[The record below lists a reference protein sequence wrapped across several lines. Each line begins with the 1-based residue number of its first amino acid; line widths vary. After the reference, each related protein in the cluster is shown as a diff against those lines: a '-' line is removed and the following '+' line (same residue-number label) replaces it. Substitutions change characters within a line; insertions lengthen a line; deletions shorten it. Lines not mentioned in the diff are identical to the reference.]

1 LGTAEVEK
9 QNEGDRPRKIGPISL
24 SVPPAMRYREYRN
37 YWFGMLS
44 AVGGF
49 QIAMFGQFWLIH
61 ELTDSTVYLGYV
73 GLANAVP
80 AIILNLAGGVVA
92 DRFDKQRLIIVT
104 QTISAALV
112 GLLAVITLAGVV
124 EPWHVLTIAVFAGAI
139 NAFNQPARQS
149 IYPYLIER
157 KVMMSAVALNSSIWQ
172 GTRII
177 APAIGGAIIA
187 IIDTGSAFVLAAV
200 LMFIFTIVVAFLKV
214 PNEARIGA
222 SARKS
227 SAFADIVEGL
237 KFIKTNSIFSFLI
250 GMTFFN
256 SFFGLSYIILMPVFA
271 DDILKVGADGQGV
284 LMSVSGVGAL
294 IVTLWLGTRVS
305 SGNTGFILIGGAV
318 LTGITV
324 AAWALTAEYIGSY
337 ALALVL
343 IFFLGLFSSV
353 YMISI
358 MSTLQMLVP
367 NEMRGRVMGFY
378 GMTWNIMPLG
388 GMFAGALAVSI
399 GAAWAVAIGGL
410 AVSAFAIGP
419 ALLNGRV
426 RNLGALLAAPEVA
439 PTPAANPSG
448 GSGD

>member
-1 LGTAEVEK
+1 LSVSGTGDVEETV
-9 QNEGDRPRKIGPISL
+9 EGDQPRKIGPISL
-24 SVPPAMRYREYRN
+24 SMPPAFRYREYRN

-61 ELTDSTVYLGYV
+61 ELTGSTVYLGYV
-73 GLANAVP
+73 GLANAIP

-177 APAIGGAIIA
+177 APAIGGVLIA
-187 IIDTGSAFVLAAV
+187 IVDTGAAFVLAAV
-200 LMFIFTIVVAFLKV
+200 LMFVFTIVVAFLKV
-214 PNEARIGA
+214 PDEARAGA
-222 SARKS
+222 SARKT
-227 SAFADIVEGL
+227 SAFGDIVEGL
-237 KFIKTNSIFSFLI
+237 KFIKANSVFSFLI

-305 SGNTGFILIGGAV
+305 SGNTGLILIGGAV

-337 ALALVL
+337 PLALFL

-419 ALLNGRV
+419 ALLNGRI
-426 RNLGALLAAPEVA
+426 RNLGELLVPPERTEPENSTA
-439 PTPAANPSG
+439 SA
-448 GSGD
+448 D

>member
-1 LGTAEVEK
+1 MSTVDADQTAEISEAN
-9 QNEGDRPRKIGPISL
+9 QPRKIGPVTFA
-24 SVPPAMRYREYRN
+24 VPPAFRYREYRN

-61 ELTDSTVYLGYV
+61 ELTGSTVYLGYV

-80 AIILNLAGGVVA
+80 AIALNLVGGVVA
-92 DRFDKQRLIIVT
+92 DRFDKQRLIVVT
-104 QTISAALV
+104 QVISALFVA
-112 GLLAVITLAGVV
+112 LLALITLAGVV

-149 IYPYLIER
+149 IYPHLIDR

-177 APAIGGAIIA
+177 APAIGGVLIA
-187 IIDTGSAFVLAAV
+187 IIDTGAAFVLASV
-200 LMFIFTIVVAFLKV
+200 LMLIFAVVVSFLKV
-214 PNEARIGA
+214 PESARTGA
-222 SARKS
+222 SRRQT
-227 SAFADIVEGL
+227 SAFTDIVEGL
-237 KFIKTNSIFSFLI
+237 KFIRANSVFMFLI

-294 IVTLWLGTRVS
+294 IVTIWLGTRVS

-318 LTGITV
+318 LTGVTV

-337 ALALVL
+337 PLALTL
-343 IFFLGLFSSV
+343 IFFLGLFTSV
-353 YMISI
+353 YMITI

-388 GMFAGALAVSI
+388 GMFAGLLAASI
-399 GAAWAVAIGGL
+399 GAPWAVAIGGL

-419 ALLNGRV
+419 ALLNGRI
-426 RNLGALLAAPEVA
+426 RNLGALMASPERAAA
-439 PTPAANPSG
+439 G
-448 GSGD
+448 GSTAT

>member
-1 LGTAEVEK
+1 
-9 QNEGDRPRKIGPISL
+9 
-24 SVPPAMRYREYRN
+24 
-37 YWFGMLS
+37 
-44 AVGGF
+44 
-49 QIAMFGQFWLIH
+49 
-61 ELTDSTVYLGYV
+61 
-73 GLANAVP
+73 
-80 AIILNLAGGVVA
+80 
-92 DRFDKQRLIIVT
+92 
-104 QTISAALV
+104 
-112 GLLAVITLAGVV
+112 
-124 EPWHVLTIAVFAGAI
+124 
-139 NAFNQPARQS
+139 
-149 IYPYLIER
+149 LIER
-157 KVMMSAVALNSSIWQ
+157 KVMISAVALNSSIWQ

-177 APAIGGAIIA
+177 APAIGGVLIA
-187 IIDTGSAFVLAAV
+187 VIDTGAAFVLAAV
-200 LMFIFTIVVAFLKV
+200 LMFVFTIVVVFLKV
-214 PNEARIGA
+214 PDEARAGA

-227 SAFADIVEGL
+227 SAFGDIVEGL
-237 KFIKTNSIFSFLI
+237 KFIKANSVFSFLI
-250 GMTFFN
+250 AMTFFN

-318 LTGITV
+318 LTGITL

-337 ALALVL
+337 PLALFL

-419 ALLNGRV
+419 ALLNGRI
-426 RNLGALLAAPEVA
+426 RNLGELLVPPESA
-439 PTPAANPSG
+439 EPESSTASA
-448 GSGD
+448 D

>member
-1 LGTAEVEK
+1 
-9 QNEGDRPRKIGPISL
+9 
-24 SVPPAMRYREYRN
+24 
-37 YWFGMLS
+37 
-44 AVGGF
+44 
-49 QIAMFGQFWLIH
+49 
-61 ELTDSTVYLGYV
+61 
-73 GLANAVP
+73 
-80 AIILNLAGGVVA
+80 
-92 DRFDKQRLIIVT
+92 
-104 QTISAALV
+104 
-112 GLLAVITLAGVV
+112 
-124 EPWHVLTIAVFAGAI
+124 
-139 NAFNQPARQS
+139 
-149 IYPYLIER
+149 LIER
-157 KVMMSAVALNSSIWQ
+157 KMMMSAVALISSIWQ

-177 APAIGGAIIA
+177 APAIGGVLIA
-187 IIDTGSAFVLAAV
+187 IVDTGAAFVLAAV
-200 LMFIFTIVVAFLKV
+200 LMFVFTIVVAFLKV
-214 PNEARIGA
+214 PDEASAGA

-227 SAFADIVEGL
+227 SAFSDIVEGL
-237 KFIKTNSIFSFLI
+237 KFIKANSVFSFLI

-337 ALALVL
+337 PLALFL

-367 NEMRGRVMGFY
+367 NEMRGRVIGFY

-399 GAAWAVAIGGL
+399 GAPWAVAIGGL

-419 ALLNGRV
+419 ALLNGRIL
-426 RNLGALLAAPEVA
+426 NLGELLVPPEHA
-439 PTPAANPSG
+439 EPESSTASA
-448 GSGD
+448 D

>member
-1 LGTAEVEK
+1 MEKTDVE
-9 QNEGDRPRKIGPISL
+9 QSVEADRPRKFGPISL
-24 SVPPAMRYREYRN
+24 SMPPAFRYREYRN

-61 ELTDSTVYLGYV
+61 ELTGSTVYLGYV
-73 GLANAVP
+73 GLANAIP
-80 AIILNLAGGVVA
+80 AIILNLVGGVVA

-177 APAIGGAIIA
+177 APAIGGILIA
-187 IIDTGSAFVLAAV
+187 IVDTGAAFVLAAV
-200 LMFIFTIVVAFLKV
+200 LMFVFTIVVVFLKV
-214 PNEARIGA
+214 PDEARAGA

-227 SAFADIVEGL
+227 SAFSDIVEGL
-237 KFIKTNSIFSFLI
+237 KFIKANSVFSFLI

-284 LMSVSGVGAL
+284 LMGVSGIGAL

-305 SGNTGFILIGGAV
+305 SGNTGLILIGGAV
-318 LTGITV
+318 LTGITL

-337 ALALVL
+337 PLALFL
-343 IFFLGLFSSV
+343 IFFLGMFSSV

-399 GAAWAVAIGGL
+399 GAPWAVAIGGL

-419 ALLNGRV
+419 ALLNGRI
-426 RNLGALLAAPEVA
+426 RNLGELLVPSESAEPESSTA
-439 PTPAANPSG
+439 SA
-448 GSGD
+448 D

>member
-1 LGTAEVEK
+1 MDKTDVEQSAEA
-9 QNEGDRPRKIGPISL
+9 DRPRKFGPINLSL
-24 SVPPAMRYREYRN
+24 PPAFRYREYRN

-61 ELTDSTVYLGYV
+61 ELTGSTVYLGYV
-73 GLANAVP
+73 GLANAIP

-104 QTISAALV
+104 QTISASLV

-177 APAIGGAIIA
+177 APAIGGVLIA
-187 IIDTGSAFVLAAV
+187 VIDTGAAFVLAAV
-200 LMFIFTIVVAFLKV
+200 LMFVFTIVVVFLKV
-214 PNEARIGA
+214 PDEARAGA

-227 SAFADIVEGL
+227 SAFGDIVEGL
-237 KFIKTNSIFSFLI
+237 KFIKANSVFSFLI
-250 GMTFFN
+250 AMTFFN

-318 LTGITV
+318 LTGITL

-337 ALALVL
+337 PLALFL

-419 ALLNGRV
+419 ALLNGRI
-426 RNLGALLAAPEVA
+426 RNLGELLVPPERA
-439 PTPAANPSG
+439 EPESSTASA
-448 GSGD
+448 D

>member
-1 LGTAEVEK
+1 MDTGDAPQVAETE
-9 QNEGDRPRKIGPISL
+9 QARKFGPISL
-24 SVPPAMRYREYRN
+24 SVPPAFRYREYRN

-61 ELTDSTVYLGYV
+61 ELTDSTIYLGYV

-80 AIILNLAGGVVA
+80 AIALNLVGGVVA
-92 DRFDKQRLIIVT
+92 DRFDKQRLIVVT
-104 QTISAALV
+104 QVISASIVA
-112 GLLAVITLAGVV
+112 LLALITLTDVV
-124 EPWHVLTIAVFAGAI
+124 APWHVLTIAVFAGAI

-149 IYPYLIER
+149 IYPHLIER

-177 APAIGGAIIA
+177 APAIGGILIA
-187 IIDTGSAFVLAAV
+187 VIDTGAAFVLASV
-200 LMFIFTIVVAFLKV
+200 LMFVFAVVVAFLKV
-214 PNEARIGA
+214 PDEARAGA
-222 SARKS
+222 SRRQT
-227 SAFADIVEGL
+227 SAFRDIVEGL
-237 KFIKTNSIFSFLI
+237 KFIKANSVFMFLI

-294 IVTLWLGTRVS
+294 IVTIWLGTRVS
-305 SGNTGFILIGGAV
+305 SGNTGLILIGGAV
-318 LTGITV
+318 LTGLTV

-337 ALALVL
+337 PLALAL
-343 IFFLGLFSSV
+343 IFFLGLFTSV

-388 GMFAGALAVSI
+388 GMFAGLLAASI
-399 GAAWAVAIGGL
+399 GAPWAVAIGGL
-410 AVSAFAIGP
+410 VVSAFAIGP
-419 ALLNGRV
+419 ALLNGRI
-426 RNLGALLAAPEVA
+426 RHLGALLASPPE
-439 PTPAANPSG
+439 PAATES
-448 GSGD
+448 SAAS

>member
-1 LGTAEVEK
+1 VEK
-9 QNEGDRPRKIGPISL
+9 TDLEQPVEGDRPRKFGPITL
-24 SVPPAMRYREYRN
+24 SVPPAFQYREYRN

-61 ELTDSTVYLGYV
+61 ELTGSTVYLGYV
-73 GLANAVP
+73 GLANAIP

-112 GLLAVITLAGVV
+112 GLLAVITLVGVV

-177 APAIGGAIIA
+177 APAIGGILIA
-187 IIDTGSAFVLAAV
+187 IIDTGAAFVLAAV
-200 LMFIFTIVVAFLKV
+200 LMFVFTIVVAFLKV
-214 PNEARIGA
+214 PDEARAGA

-227 SAFADIVEGL
+227 SAFRDIVEGL
-237 KFIKTNSIFSFLI
+237 KFIKANSVFSFLI

-271 DDILKVGADGQGV
+271 DDILMVGADGQGV
-284 LMSVSGVGAL
+284 LMSVSGIGAL

-318 LTGITV
+318 LTGITL

-337 ALALVL
+337 PLALFL

-388 GMFAGALAVSI
+388 GMFAGVLAVAI
-399 GAAWAVAIGGL
+399 GAPWAVAIGGL

-419 ALLNGRV
+419 ALLNGRI
-426 RNLGALLAAPEVA
+426 RNLGALLAAPERTEPGS
-439 PTPAANPSG
+439 PTASA
-448 GSGD
+448 D

>member
-1 LGTAEVEK
+1 
-9 QNEGDRPRKIGPISL
+9 
-24 SVPPAMRYREYRN
+24 MRYREYRN

-112 GLLAVITLAGVV
+112 GLLAVMTLTEVV
-124 EPWHVLTIAVFAGAI
+124 EPWHVLVIAVFAGAI

-172 GTRII
+172 GTRIV
-177 APAIGGAIIA
+177 APAVGGAIIA

-200 LMFIFTIVVAFLKV
+200 LMLVFSVVVAFLKV
-214 PNEARIGA
+214 PDEARVDA
-222 SARKS
+222 STRKS
-227 SAFADIVEGL
+227 SAFGDVVEGL
-237 KFIKTNSIFSFLI
+237 KFIKSNSIFSFLI

-337 ALALVL
+337 PLALFL

-426 RNLGALLAAPEVA
+426 RNLGALLAAPESA
-439 PTPAANPSG
+439 PTPAGSPSG

>member
-1 LGTAEVEK
+1 VEK
-9 QNEGDRPRKIGPISL
+9 TDLEQPVEGDRPRKFGPITL
-24 SVPPAMRYREYRN
+24 SVPPAFQYREYRN

-61 ELTDSTVYLGYV
+61 ELTGSTVYLGYV
-73 GLANAVP
+73 GLANAIP

-112 GLLAVITLAGVV
+112 GLLAVITLVGVV

-177 APAIGGAIIA
+177 APAIGGILIA
-187 IIDTGSAFVLAAV
+187 IIDTGAAFVLAAV
-200 LMFIFTIVVAFLKV
+200 LMFVFTIVVAFLKV
-214 PNEARIGA
+214 PDEARAGA

-227 SAFADIVEGL
+227 SAFRDIVEGL
-237 KFIKTNSIFSFLI
+237 KFIKANSVFSFLI

-271 DDILKVGADGQGV
+271 DDILMVGADGQGV
-284 LMSVSGVGAL
+284 LMSVSGIGAL

-318 LTGITV
+318 LTGITL

-337 ALALVL
+337 PLALFL

-388 GMFAGALAVSI
+388 GMFAGVLAVSI
-399 GAAWAVAIGGL
+399 GAPWAVAIGGL

-419 ALLNGRV
+419 ALLNGRI
-426 RNLGALLAAPEVA
+426 RNLGALLAAPERTEPGS
-439 PTPAANPSG
+439 PTASA
-448 GSGD
+448 D

>member
-1 LGTAEVEK
+1 MEK
-9 QNEGDRPRKIGPISL
+9 TDLEQPVEGDRPRKFGPITL
-24 SVPPAMRYREYRN
+24 SVPPAFQYREYRN

-61 ELTDSTVYLGYV
+61 ELTGSTVYLGYV
-73 GLANAVP
+73 GLANAIP

-112 GLLAVITLAGVV
+112 GLLAVITLVGVV

-177 APAIGGAIIA
+177 APAIGGILIA
-187 IIDTGSAFVLAAV
+187 IIDTGAAFVLAAV
-200 LMFIFTIVVAFLKV
+200 LMFVFTIVVAFLKV
-214 PNEARIGA
+214 PDEARAGA

-227 SAFADIVEGL
+227 SAFRDIVEGL
-237 KFIKTNSIFSFLI
+237 KFIKANSVFSFLI

-271 DDILKVGADGQGV
+271 DDILMVGADGQGV
-284 LMSVSGVGAL
+284 LMSVSGIGAL

-318 LTGITV
+318 LTGITL

-337 ALALVL
+337 PLALFL

-388 GMFAGALAVSI
+388 GMFAGVLAVSI
-399 GAAWAVAIGGL
+399 GAPWAVAIGGL

-419 ALLNGRV
+419 ALLNGRI
-426 RNLGALLAAPEVA
+426 RNLGALLAAPERTEPGS
-439 PTPAANPSG
+439 PTASA
-448 GSGD
+448 D

>member
-1 LGTAEVEK
+1 MDKTDVEQSAEA
-9 QNEGDRPRKIGPISL
+9 DRPRKFGPINLSL
-24 SVPPAMRYREYRN
+24 PPAFRYREYRN

-61 ELTDSTVYLGYV
+61 ELTGSTVYLGYV
-73 GLANAVP
+73 GLANAIP

-177 APAIGGAIIA
+177 APAIGGVLIA
-187 IIDTGSAFVLAAV
+187 VIDTGAAFVLAAV
-200 LMFIFTIVVAFLKV
+200 LMFVFTIVVVFLKV
-214 PNEARIGA
+214 PDEARAGA

-227 SAFADIVEGL
+227 SAFGDIVEGL
-237 KFIKTNSIFSFLI
+237 KFIKANSVFSFLI
-250 GMTFFN
+250 AMTFFN

-318 LTGITV
+318 LTGITL

-337 ALALVL
+337 PLALFL

-419 ALLNGRV
+419 ALLNGRI
-426 RNLGALLAAPEVA
+426 RNLGELLVPPESA
-439 PTPAANPSG
+439 EPESSTASA
-448 GSGD
+448 D

>member
-1 LGTAEVEK
+1 MEKTDVE
-9 QNEGDRPRKIGPISL
+9 QSVEADRPRKFGPISL
-24 SVPPAMRYREYRN
+24 SMPPAFRYREYRN

-61 ELTDSTVYLGYV
+61 ELTGSTVYLGYV
-73 GLANAVP
+73 GLANAIP
-80 AIILNLAGGVVA
+80 AIILNLVGGVVA

-177 APAIGGAIIA
+177 APAIGGILIA
-187 IIDTGSAFVLAAV
+187 IVDTGAAFVLAAV
-200 LMFIFTIVVAFLKV
+200 LMFVFTIVVVFLKV
-214 PNEARIGA
+214 PDEARAGA

-227 SAFADIVEGL
+227 SAFSDIVEGL
-237 KFIKTNSIFSFLI
+237 KFIKANSVFSFLI
-250 GMTFFN
+250 GMTFFH

-284 LMSVSGVGAL
+284 LMGVSGIGAL

-305 SGNTGFILIGGAV
+305 SGNTGLILIGGAV
-318 LTGITV
+318 LTGITL

-337 ALALVL
+337 PLALFL
-343 IFFLGLFSSV
+343 IFFLGMFSSV

-399 GAAWAVAIGGL
+399 GAPWAVAIGGL

-419 ALLNGRV
+419 ALLNGRI
-426 RNLGALLAAPEVA
+426 RNLGELLVPSESAEPESSTA
-439 PTPAANPSG
+439 SA
-448 GSGD
+448 D

>member
-1 LGTAEVEK
+1 MDSAGVKNTADE
-9 QNEGDRPRKIGPISL
+9 NRPRKIGPISL
-24 SVPPAMRYREYRN
+24 SMPPAMRYREYRN

-112 GLLAVITLAGVV
+112 GLLAVMTLTEVV
-124 EPWHVLTIAVFAGAI
+124 EPWHVLVIAVFAGAI

-172 GTRII
+172 GTRIV
-177 APAIGGAIIA
+177 APAVGGAIIA

-200 LMFIFTIVVAFLKV
+200 LMLVFSVVVAFLKV
-214 PNEARIGA
+214 PDEARVDA
-222 SARKS
+222 STRKS
-227 SAFADIVEGL
+227 SAFGDVVEGL
-237 KFIKTNSIFSFLI
+237 KFIKSNSIFSFLI

-337 ALALVL
+337 PLALFL

-426 RNLGALLAAPEVA
+426 RNLGALLAAPESA
-439 PTPAANPSG
+439 PTPAGSPSG

>member
-1 LGTAEVEK
+1 MGNTEIERPVE
-9 QNEGDRPRKIGPISL
+9 EPRPRKIGLITL

-61 ELTDSTVYLGYV
+61 ELTDSTVYIGYV

-112 GLLAVITLAGVV
+112 GLLAVITLADVV
-124 EPWHVLTIAVFAGAI
+124 MPWHVLNIAVFAGAI

-149 IYPYLIER
+149 IYPYLIEC

-177 APAIGGAIIA
+177 APAVGGVLIA
-187 IIDTGSAFVLAAV
+187 IIDTGAAFVLAAM
-200 LMFIFTIVVAFLKV
+200 LMFVFTIVVAFLRV
-214 PNEARIGA
+214 PDEAWVGA
-222 SARKS
+222 SARKT
-227 SAFADIVEGL
+227 SAFGDIAEGL
-237 KFIKTNSIFSFLI
+237 KFIKANSIFSFLI

-324 AAWALTAEYIGSY
+324 VAWALTAEYVGSY

-378 GMTWNIMPLG
+378 GM
-388 GMFAGALAVSI
+388 FAGALAASI
-399 GAAWAVAIGGL
+399 GAPWAVAISGI

-419 ALLNGRV
+419 ALLNGHV
-426 RNLGALLAAPEVA
+426 RNLSALLASSEAAPSGA
-439 PTPAANPSG
+439 TSGSTAG

>member
-1 LGTAEVEK
+1 
-9 QNEGDRPRKIGPISL
+9 
-24 SVPPAMRYREYRN
+24 
-37 YWFGMLS
+37 MLS

-61 ELTDSTVYLGYV
+61 ELTGSTVYLGYV
-73 GLANAVP
+73 GLANAIP

-177 APAIGGAIIA
+177 APAIGGVLIA
-187 IIDTGSAFVLAAV
+187 VIDTGAAFVLAAV
-200 LMFIFTIVVAFLKV
+200 LMFVFTIVVVFLKV
-214 PNEARIGA
+214 PDEARAGA

-227 SAFADIVEGL
+227 SAFGDIVEGL
-237 KFIKTNSIFSFLI
+237 KFIKANSVFSFLI
-250 GMTFFN
+250 AMTFFN

-318 LTGITV
+318 LTGITL

-337 ALALVL
+337 PLALFL

-419 ALLNGRV
+419 ALLNGRI
-426 RNLGALLAAPEVA
+426 RNLGELLVPPESA
-439 PTPAANPSG
+439 EPENSTASA
-448 GSGD
+448 D

>member
-1 LGTAEVEK
+1 M
-9 QNEGDRPRKIGPISL
+9 
-24 SVPPAMRYREYRN
+24 PPAFRYREYRN

-61 ELTDSTVYLGYV
+61 ELTGSTVYLGYV
-73 GLANAVP
+73 GLANAIP

-124 EPWHVLTIAVFAGAI
+124 VPWHVLTIAVFAGAI

-177 APAIGGAIIA
+177 APAIGGILIA
-187 IIDTGSAFVLAAV
+187 IVDTGAAFVLAAV
-200 LMFIFTIVVAFLKV
+200 LMFVFTIVVVFLKV
-214 PNEARIGA
+214 PDEARAGA

-227 SAFADIVEGL
+227 SAFSDIIEGL
-237 KFIKTNSIFSFLI
+237 KFIKANSVFSFLI

-284 LMSVSGVGAL
+284 LMGVSGVGAL
-294 IVTLWLGTRVS
+294 IVTLWIGTRVS
-305 SGNTGFILIGGAV
+305 SGNTGLILIGGAV
-318 LTGITV
+318 LTGITL

-337 ALALVL
+337 PLALFL
-343 IFFLGLFSSV
+343 IFFLGMFSSV

-399 GAAWAVAIGGL
+399 GAPWAVAIGGL

-419 ALLNGRV
+419 ALLNGRI
-426 RNLGALLAAPEVA
+426 RNLGELLVPSERTEPESSTA
-439 PTPAANPSG
+439 SA
-448 GSGD
+448 D